1 MIVARGQ
8 ASGCWAMRQG
18 PGRRWLALGRR
29 GFLET
34 SFAGQEEI
42 DSDLC
47 DHRNPQGE
55 REGFQL
61 FMLDVRSAGAGAGVE
76 RLHGPLPGRS
86 ASRLNPTASRE
97 RGTCTSIWSPSK
109 SALKA

>member
-18 PGRRWLALGRR
+18 PGPRWLALGRR

-61 FMLDVRSAGAGAGVE
+61 FMLNVQSAGAWRGAVARPPPRSIRFAAQPHRFAGEGAPGGAGRVF
-76 RLHGPLPGRS
+76 
-86 ASRLNPTASRE
+86 
-97 RGTCTSIWSPSK
+97 
-109 SALKA
+109 